1 MDGWD
6 VALWSVA
13 AYIAV
18 MTLARFMIARRNK
31 LLDDLRQRAAA
42 AQASRPAPENEVEA
56 N

>member
-18 MTLARFMIARRNK
+18 MTLARLMIARRNK
-31 LLDDLRQRAAA
+31 VLDDLRRRAAV
-42 AQASRPAPENEVEA
+42 AQANRPAPVEEEP
-56 N
+56 